1 MPVSICHA
9 SLDRSSISRLALA
22 RLARGEHDDLE
33 TSVPRYGR
41 PPDITKPKSSA

>member
-1 MPVSICHA
+1 VG
-9 SLDRSSISRLALA
+9 RLALA

-41 PPDITKPKSSA
+41 PPDITKPKSAA